1 MRTGSWLR
9 FTTNGSRERRRT
21 LRLCRLL
28 LFVILG
34 ATICAQTPQY
44 TGPHAL
50 GPFRIDKE
58 VSMTSLFARLGS
70 PSSTK
75 GETFCYRSAR
85 GLYLALTRMSDVYD
99 DKVAGA
105 VTLSRSRDC
114 VAHAVHVTPD
124 DLTAWKTEKGIGL
137 GSTEEQVQ
145 EAYDRPTTVVS
156 LDGTNYSSIDY
167 GDFTG
172 LDQPPKNPP
181 DLGTKALIYRAG
193 PNDLSHAEF
202 GIKDGRVVWISLS
215 YRE

>member
-1 MRTGSWLR
+1 
-9 FTTNGSRERRRT
+9 
-21 LRLCRLL
+21 
-28 LFVILG
+28 
-34 ATICAQTPQY
+34 
-44 TGPHAL
+44 
-50 GPFRIDKE
+50 
-58 VSMTSLFARLGS
+58 MTSLFARLGRP
-70 PSSTK
+70 PSTR

-85 GLYLALTRMSDVYD
+85 GVYLALTRMSDVYD

-114 VAHAVHVTPD
+114 VMHAVHDTTD
-124 DLTAWKTEKGIGL
+124 DLSLWRTEKGIGL

-156 LDGTNYSSIDY
+156 IEATDYSAIDY
-167 GDFTG
+167 GDFAG
-172 LDQPPKNPP
+172 IDQPPKNPP
-181 DLGTKALIYRAG
+181 DVGTKALIYRGG